1 MNTPTAIARL
11 YYFERENDT
20 WGESE
25 ESKAAYARC
34 EAEFAK
40 YNPDPTLDEQHGI
53 FDAVSGYGAV
63 ERREGVID
71 GFMLAVKL
79 MGEVFAAPESNQ
91 RGADT

>member
-1 MNTPTAIARL
+1 MFTPTPIERL
-11 YYFERENDT
+11 YFEHENGT

-40 YNPDPTLDEQHGI
+40 YNPEPTLDEQNGI
-53 FDAVSGYGAV
+53 FDAVASYGAV
-63 ERREGVID
+63 ERREGFID
-71 GFMLAVKL
+71 GFKLAIKL
-79 MGEVFAAPESNQ
+79 MGEVYAAPESSQ